1 MRNRWE
7 ICKGV
12 HEAIRQLISD
22 HSVILEFGSGKGSMI
37 LSETYD
43 LHSVEHNIEWVGYAP
58 KAKYIHAPIINIEP
72 IFPFKHD
79 SWYDGEAI
87 ISSIPKSIDLILV
100 DGPTGKI
107 GRSGIIS
114 IIEQLPNTAIWI
126 IDDTLRKEDS
136 ELSRQ
141 IAYKL
146 RLHETRF
153 WNFSILSNKPISEE
167 KNRVIK
173 DASDAVLNSE
183 DDDYLKQFF
192 IHDEKILPHNE
203 EICPIVKN
211 DLLERDDDE

>member
-1 MRNRWE
+1 LRNRWE

-12 HEAIRQLISD
+12 HEAIRQLIPN
-22 HSVILEFGSGKGSMI
+22 HAVILEFGSGNGSAI

-43 LHSVEHNIEWVGYAP
+43 LYSVEHDIEWVGHCP
-58 KAKYIHAPIINIEP
+58 KAKYIHTPIIDIEP

-87 ISSIPKSIDLILV
+87 ISSIPKTIDLILV

-126 IDDTLRKEDS
+126 IDDTLRREDS

-146 RLHETRF
+146 GLYETRF
-153 WNFSILSNKPISEE
+153 WNFSILSQKPISAE
-167 KNRVIK
+167 KNRAIK
-173 DASDAVLNSE
+173 DTSDAVLNAE
-183 DDDYLKQFF
+183 DDEYLRQFF
-192 IHDEKILPHNE
+192 VDR
-203 EICPIVKN
+203 
-211 DLLERDDDE
+211 RDIP